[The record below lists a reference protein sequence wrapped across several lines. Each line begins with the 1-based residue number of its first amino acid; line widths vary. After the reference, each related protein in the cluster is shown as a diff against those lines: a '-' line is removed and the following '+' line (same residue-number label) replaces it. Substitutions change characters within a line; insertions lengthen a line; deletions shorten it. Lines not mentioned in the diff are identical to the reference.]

1 VSRVVVV
8 GGGIGGLT
16 AAALLARA
24 GHRVTLL
31 EASGELGGKSRRIQL
46 GDERIDTG
54 PSLVTFPAVWDELL
68 RRLGDRG
75 AELDRSRADGGAEL
89 DRSRADGGAEL
100 DRSRAD
106 GGAALDR
113 VDADLD
119 LVRMPEVGRY
129 YHAGEETSLPVA
141 PDHPWY
147 PAWRRFSELHAPL
160 ADDVT
165 RLLLA
170 DPLDRA
176 ALPAV
181 RRLLAVYGSR
191 LTTRAYLDG
200 LPWLPDG
207 LREIIAIH
215 TLNAGVS
222 PARTPALYASMPAI
236 MAETGAWVPRGGVYE
251 IVLALTRLAEAAG
264 CEVRTGEV
272 VTRIERGSV
281 TTDLGHHRADLVVS
295 ALDADRLAQLTGPS
309 RIPAL
314 PRLRP
319 RTLSCSAVALYG
331 VLREELPAEIATHSV
346 VLPTKPAA
354 LHRSLEAGDEPADTM
369 VFVNQYRPGEVYPN
383 ARGTLGILLTAPADG
398 GHYSVDHP
406 FVRREV
412 DRVSRA
418 MGLDGPL
425 TDLLDEQTVL
435 DPQHYGTLGEPH
447 GALYGAARPP
457 WQSGPFHRPSYN
469 DRWRPWLWRVGASV
483 HPGGGIPAVVGGAMI
498 AVDRLLRANRA

>member
-1 VSRVVVV
+1 MSRIVVV

-31 EASGELGGKSRRIQL
+31 ESSAELGGKSRRIHL
-46 GDERIDTG
+46 GADRIDTG
-54 PSLVTFPAVWDELL
+54 PSLMTFPAVWDELL
-68 RRLGDRG
+68 RRLGDG
-75 AELDRSRADGGAEL
+75 ADAGAPE
-89 DRSRADGGAEL
+89 RTR
-100 DRSRAD
+100 
-106 GGAALDR
+106 
-113 VDADLD
+113 DAGHLD

-129 YHAGEETSLPVA
+129 YHDGEETSLPVA

-147 PAWRRFSELHAPL
+147 PAWRRFSDLHAPL

-165 RLLLA
+165 ELLLA

-176 ALPAV
+176 ALPAL

-236 MAETGAWVPRGGVYE
+236 MAETGAWVPRGGIYE
-251 IVLALTRLAEAAG
+251 IVLALARLAEAAG
-264 CEVRTGEV
+264 AEMRTGEA
-272 VTRIERGSV
+272 VTRIERGWV
-281 TTDLGHHRADLVVS
+281 TTEVGRYPADLVVS
-295 ALDADRLAQLTGPS
+295 AVDADRLTTLTGPS
-309 RIPAL
+309 RIPPL

-319 RTLSCSAVALYG
+319 RTLSCSAVAVYG
-331 VLREELPAEIATHSV
+331 VLRQELPADLAAHSV

-369 VFVNQYRPGEVYPN
+369 VFVNQYRAGEVYPN
-383 ARGTLGILLTAPADG
+383 GRSTAGILLTAPADG
-398 GHYSVDHP
+398 GHYTAEHP

-425 TDLLDEQTVL
+425 TDLLDEQVVL
-435 DPQHYGTLGEPH
+435 DPQYYGEGGEPH

-457 WQSGPFHRPSYN
+457 WLSGPFHRPSYN
-469 DRWRPWLWRVGASV
+469 DPWRPWLWRVGASV
-483 HPGGGIPAVVGGAMI
+483 HPGGGVPAVVGGAMI
-498 AVDRLLRANRA
+498 AVNRLLKSTPA

>member
-1 VSRVVVV
+1 MSRIVVV

-16 AAALLARA
+16 AAALLAHA

-31 EASGELGGKSRRIQL
+31 EASAELGGKSRRIQL
-46 GDERIDTG
+46 GADRIDTG

-68 RRLGDRG
+68 RRLGDG
-75 AELDRSRADGGAEL
+75 ARPADRTSDVGG
-89 DRSRADGGAEL
+89 
-100 DRSRAD
+100 
-106 GGAALDR
+106 
-113 VDADLD
+113 LD

-129 YHAGEETSLPVA
+129 YHDGEETSLPVA

-147 PAWRRFSELHAPL
+147 PAWRRFADLHAPL

-165 RLLLA
+165 ELLLA

-176 ALPAV
+176 ALPAL

-191 LTTRAYLDG
+191 LTTRAYLDS

-222 PARTPALYASMPAI
+222 PSRTPALYASMPAI

-251 IVLALTRLAEAAG
+251 IVLALGRLAEAAG
-264 CEVRTGEV
+264 VEVRTGEA

-281 TTDLGHHRADLVVS
+281 TTDVGHHRADLVVS
-295 ALDADRLAQLTGPS
+295 ALDADRLTTLTGPS
-309 RIPAL
+309 RIPIV
-314 PRLRP
+314 PRRRA
-319 RTLSCSAVALYG
+319 RTLSCSAVAVYG
-331 VLREELPAEIATHSV
+331 VLREELPDALATHSV

-369 VFVNQYRPGEVYPN
+369 VFVNHYRAGEVYPN
-383 ARGTLGILLTAPADG
+383 PRSTLGILLTAPADG
-398 GHYSVDHP
+398 GRYTVEHP

-412 DRVSRA
+412 ERVSGA
-418 MGLDGPL
+418 MGLDRPL
-425 TDLLDEQTVL
+425 TDLLDEQVVL
-435 DPQHYGTLGEPH
+435 DPQYYGGGGEPH

-457 WQSGPFHRPSYN
+457 WLSGPFHRPSYN
-469 DRWRPWLWRVGASV
+469 DPWKPWLWRVGASV

-498 AVDRLLRANRA
+498 AVTRLLKANPA

>member
-1 VSRVVVV
+1 VSRIVVV
-8 GGGIGGLT
+8 GGGLGGLT
-16 AAALLARA
+16 AAALLAHA

-31 EASGELGGKSRRIQL
+31 EASAELGGKSRRIRL
-46 GDERIDTG
+46 GEDRIDTG
-54 PSLVTFPAVWDELL
+54 PSLVTFPGVWDELL
-68 RRLGDRG
+68 RRLGDGER
-75 AELDRSRADGGAEL
+75 ASDRTGDDG
-89 DRSRADGGAEL
+89 R
-100 DRSRAD
+100 
-106 GGAALDR
+106 
-113 VDADLD
+113 LD

-129 YHAGEETSLPVA
+129 YFDGEETSLPVA

-147 PAWRRFSELHAPL
+147 PAWRRFSDLHAPL

-165 RLLLA
+165 ELLLA

-176 ALPAV
+176 ALPAL

-200 LPWLPDG
+200 LTWLPDG

-251 IVLALTRLAEAAG
+251 IVLALGRLAEAAG
-264 CEVRTGEV
+264 VDVRTGEA

-281 TTDLGHHRADLVVS
+281 TTTAGRHPADLVVS
-295 ALDADRLAQLTGPS
+295 ALDADRLAALTGPS
-309 RIPAL
+309 RIPTL

-319 RTLSCSAVALYG
+319 RTLSCSAVAVYG
-331 VLREELPAEIATHSV
+331 VLREELPARIATHSV

-369 VFVNQYRPGEVYPN
+369 VFVNQYRAGEVYPN
-383 ARGTLGILLTAPADG
+383 PRSTVGILLTAPADG
-398 GHYSVDHP
+398 GRYTAD
-406 FVRREV
+406 
-412 DRVSRA
+412 VSAA

-425 TDLLDEQTVL
+425 TDLLDERIVL
-435 DPQHYGTLGEPH
+435 DPQYYGEGGEPH

-457 WQSGPFHRPSYN
+457 WLSGPFHRPSYN
-469 DRWRPWLWRVGASV
+469 DPWRPWLWRVGASV

-498 AVDRLLRANRA
+498 AVTRLLRSNPA

>member
-1 VSRVVVV
+1 MSRIVVV
-8 GGGIGGLT
+8 GGGVGGLT
-16 AAALLARA
+16 AAALLAHA

-31 EASGELGGKSRRIQL
+31 EASDRLGGKSRRIQL
-46 GDERIDTG
+46 GADRIDTG

-68 RRLGDRG
+68 RRLS
-75 AELDRSRADGGAEL
+75 AGG
-89 DRSRADGGAEL
+89 GVHP
-100 DRSRAD
+100 
-106 GGAALDR
+106 AAAPVDDR
-113 VDADLD
+113 VREVGQLD

-129 YHAGEETSLPVA
+129 FHRGEETALPVA

-147 PAWRRFSELHAPL
+147 PAWRRFADLHAPL

-165 RLLLA
+165 QLLLA

-251 IVLALTRLAEAAG
+251 VVLALQRLAEAAG
-264 CEVRTGEV
+264 VDVRTGEA
-272 VTRIERGSV
+272 VTRIARGGV
-281 TTDLGHHRADLVVS
+281 TTEAAHHPADLVVS
-295 ALDADRLAQLTGPS
+295 ALDADRLAALTGPS
-309 RIPAL
+309 RTPTS
-314 PRLRP
+314 PRARS
-319 RTLSCSAVALYG
+319 RSRALSCSAVALYG
-331 VLREELPAEIATHSV
+331 VLHEELPDGLATHSV
-346 VLPTKPAA
+346 VLPTKPDA

-369 VFVNQYRPGEVYPN
+369 VFVNHYRAGELSPN
-383 ARGTLGILLTAPADG
+383 PHGTVGVLLTAPADG
-398 GHYSVDHP
+398 GRYTIDHP

-412 DRVSRA
+412 DRVSA
-418 MGLDGPL
+418 TLGLDGPI
-425 TDLLDEQTVL
+425 TDLLDDHVVL
-435 DPQHYGTLGEPH
+435 DPQYYGAGGEPH

-483 HPGGGIPAVVGGAMI
+483 HPGGGIPAVVGGAVI
-498 AVDRLLRANRA
+498 ATTRLLRSNPA

>member
-1 VSRVVVV
+1 MSRIVVV
-8 GGGIGGLT
+8 GGGLGGLT
-16 AAALLARA
+16 ASALLAHA

-31 EASGELGGKSRRIQL
+31 EASAELGGKSRRIRL
-46 GDERIDTG
+46 GEDRIDTG

-68 RRLGDRG
+68 RRLGDGGR
-75 AELDRSRADGGAEL
+75 ASDRTRDDGG
-89 DRSRADGGAEL
+89 
-100 DRSRAD
+100 
-106 GGAALDR
+106 
-113 VDADLD
+113 LD

-129 YHAGEETSLPVA
+129 YYDGEETSLPVA

-147 PAWRRFSELHAPL
+147 PAWKRFSDLHAPL

-165 RLLLA
+165 ELLLA

-176 ALPAV
+176 ALPAL
-181 RRLLAVYGSR
+181 RRLLDVYGSR
-191 LTTRAYLDG
+191 LTTRAYLDS

-222 PARTPALYASMPAI
+222 PSRTPALYASMPAI

-251 IVLALTRLAEAAG
+251 IVLALGRLAEAAG
-264 CEVRTGEV
+264 VEVRTGEA

-281 TTDLGHHRADLVVS
+281 TTALGRHPADLVVS
-295 ALDADRLAQLTGPS
+295 ALDADRLAALTGPS
-309 RIPAL
+309 RIPSL

-331 VLREELPAEIATHSV
+331 VLREELPARIATHSV

-369 VFVNQYRPGEVYPN
+369 VFVNQYRAGEVYPN
-383 ARGTLGILLTAPADG
+383 PRSTLGILLTAPADG
-398 GHYSVDHP
+398 GRYTVEHP

-412 DRVSRA
+412 DRVSAA

-435 DPQHYGTLGEPH
+435 DPRYYGEGGEPH

-457 WQSGPFHRPSYN
+457 WLSGPFHRPSYN
-469 DRWRPWLWRVGASV
+469 DPWRPWLWRVGASV

-498 AVDRLLRANRA
+498 AVTRLLRSHRA

>member
-1 VSRVVVV
+1 MSRVVVV

-24 GHRVTLL
+24 GNRVTLL
-31 EASGELGGKSRRIQL
+31 EASDRLGGKSRRIQL
-46 GDERIDTG
+46 GADRIDTG

-68 RRLGDRG
+68 RRLGG
-75 AELDRSRADGGAEL
+75 RSGEDGH
-89 DRSRADGGAEL
+89 
-100 DRSRAD
+100 
-106 GGAALDR
+106 
-113 VDADLD
+113 LD

-129 YHAGEETSLPVA
+129 FHRGEETALPVA

-147 PAWRRFSELHAPL
+147 PAWRRFADLHAPL

-170 DPLDRA
+170 DPLDRS

-181 RRLLAVYGSR
+181 RRLLSVYGSR

-200 LPWLPDG
+200 LAWLPDG

-251 IVLALTRLAEAAG
+251 VVLALQRLAEAAG
-264 CEVRTGEV
+264 VEVRTGEA
-272 VTRIERGSV
+272 VTRIARGGV
-281 TTDLGHHRADLVVS
+281 TTEAAHHPADLVVS
-295 ALDADRLAQLTGPS
+295 ALDADRLAALTRPSGPS
-309 RIPAL
+309 GPSAMSAMSAL
-314 PRLRP
+314 PRPRSRP
-319 RTLSCSAVALYG
+319 RALSCSAVALYG
-331 VLREELPAEIATHSV
+331 VLREELPEDLATHSV
-346 VLPTKPAA
+346 VLPTKPDA

-369 VFVNQYRPGEVYPN
+369 VFVNHYRAGELSPN
-383 ARGTLGILLTAPADG
+383 PHGTVGVLLTAPADG
-398 GHYSVDHP
+398 AHYEIDHP

-412 DRVSRA
+412 DRVSA
-418 MGLDGPL
+418 ALGLDRPI
-425 TDLLDEQTVL
+425 TDLLDDHVVL
-435 DPQHYGTLGEPH
+435 DPQYYGTGGEPH

-498 AVDRLLRANRA
+498 ATERLLRANPV

>member
-1 VSRVVVV
+1 MSRVVVV

-31 EASGELGGKSRRIQL
+31 EASDRLGGKSRRIQL
-46 GDERIDTG
+46 GSDRIDTG

-68 RRLGDRG
+68 RRLGG
-75 AELDRSRADGGAEL
+75 RSGEDGH
-89 DRSRADGGAEL
+89 
-100 DRSRAD
+100 
-106 GGAALDR
+106 
-113 VDADLD
+113 LD

-129 YHAGEETSLPVA
+129 FHRGEETALPVA

-147 PAWRRFSELHAPL
+147 PAWRRFADLHAPL

-181 RRLLAVYGSR
+181 RRLLSVYGSR

-236 MAETGAWVPRGGVYE
+236 MAETGAWVPEGGVYE
-251 IVLALTRLAEAAG
+251 VVLALQRLAEAAG
-264 CEVRTGEV
+264 VDVRTGEA
-272 VTRIERGSV
+272 VTHIDRGGV
-281 TTDLGHHRADLVVS
+281 TTEGGRHPADLVVS
-295 ALDADRLAQLTGPS
+295 ALDADRLAALTGPS
-309 RIPAL
+309 PMPAL
-314 PRLRP
+314 PRPRSRP
-319 RTLSCSAVALYG
+319 RALSCSAVALYG
-331 VLREELPAEIATHSV
+331 VLREELPEGLATHSV
-346 VLPTKPAA
+346 VLPTKPDA

-369 VFVNQYRPGEVYPN
+369 VFVNHYRAGELSPN
-383 ARGTLGILLTAPADG
+383 PHGTVGVLLTAPADG
-398 GHYSVDHP
+398 GHYDIDHP

-412 DRVSRA
+412 ERVSA
-418 MGLDGPL
+418 ALGLDVRSR
-425 TDLLDEQTVL
+425 TCST
-435 DPQHYGTLGEPH
+435 TTWSSTRSTT
-447 GALYGAARPP
+447 A
-457 WQSGPFHRPSYN
+457 
-469 DRWRPWLWRVGASV
+469 
-483 HPGGGIPAVVGGAMI
+483 PG
-498 AVDRLLRANRA
+498 

>member
-1 VSRVVVV
+1 MSRVVVV

-16 AAALLARA
+16 AAALLAHT
-24 GHRVTLL
+24 GHRVTLF
-31 EASGELGGKSRRIQL
+31 ETSTELGGKSRRIHL
-46 GDERIDTG
+46 GTDRIDTG

-68 RRLGDRG
+68 RRLGDGGR
-75 AELDRSRADGGAEL
+75 APDRARDDGHLE
-89 DRSRADGGAEL
+89 
-100 DRSRAD
+100 
-106 GGAALDR
+106 
-113 VDADLD
+113 

-129 YHAGEETSLPVA
+129 YHDGEETSLPVA

-147 PAWRRFSELHAPL
+147 PAWRRFSDLHAPL

-165 RLLLA
+165 ELLLA

-176 ALPAV
+176 ALPAL

-191 LTTRAYLDG
+191 LTTRAYLDS

-207 LREIIAIH
+207 LREVIAIH

-222 PARTPALYASMPAI
+222 PSRTPALYASMPAI

-251 IVLALTRLAEAAG
+251 IVLALGRLAEAAG
-264 CEVRTGEV
+264 VDVRTGEA
-272 VTRIERGSV
+272 VTRVERGSV
-281 TTDLGHHRADLVVS
+281 TTDGGRHPADLVVS
-295 ALDADRLAQLTGPS
+295 ALDADRLAALMGPS
-309 RIPAL
+309 RMPSL

-319 RTLSCSAVALYG
+319 RTLSCSAVAVYG
-331 VLREELPAEIATHSV
+331 VLREELPADLATHSV

-383 ARGTLGILLTAPADG
+383 PRGTVGILLTAPADG
-398 GHYSVDHP
+398 GHYTAEHP

-412 DRVSRA
+412 DRVSSA
-418 MGLDGPL
+418 MGLDGAL
-425 TDLLDEQTVL
+425 TDLLDEQVVL
-435 DPQHYGTLGEPH
+435 DPQYYAGGGEPH

-457 WQSGPFHRPSYN
+457 WLSGPFHRPSYN
-469 DRWRPWLWRVGASV
+469 DPWLPWLWRVGASV

-498 AVDRLLRANRA
+498 AVSRLLRSTPS

>member
-1 VSRVVVV
+1 MSRIVVV

-16 AAALLARA
+16 AAALLAHA

-31 EASGELGGKSRRIQL
+31 EASDRLGGKSLRIQL
-46 GDERIDTG
+46 GADRIDTG

-68 RRLGDRG
+68 RRLGDRVG
-75 AELDRSRADGGAEL
+75 EDGQ
-89 DRSRADGGAEL
+89 
-100 DRSRAD
+100 
-106 GGAALDR
+106 
-113 VDADLD
+113 LD

-129 YHAGEETSLPVA
+129 FHQGEETALPVA

-147 PAWRRFSELHAPL
+147 PAWRRFADLHAPL

-165 RLLLA
+165 DLLLA

-181 RRLLAVYGSR
+181 RRLLSVYGSR

-251 IVLALTRLAEAAG
+251 VVLALQRLAEAAG
-264 CEVRTGEV
+264 VDVRTGEA
-272 VTRIERGSV
+272 VTRIARGGV
-281 TTDLGHHRADLVVS
+281 TTETAHHPADLVVS
-295 ALDADRLAQLTGPS
+295 ALDADRLAALTGPS
-309 RIPAL
+309 RTPTL
-314 PRLRP
+314 PRPRARP
-319 RTLSCSAVALYG
+319 RALSCSAVALYG
-331 VLREELPAEIATHSV
+331 VLREELPDGLATHSV
-346 VLPTKPAA
+346 VLPTKPDA

-369 VFVNQYRPGEVYPN
+369 VFVNHYRAGELSPN
-383 ARGTLGILLTAPADG
+383 PHGTVGVLLTAPADG
-398 GHYSVDHP
+398 GHYTIDHP

-412 DRVSRA
+412 DRVSA
-418 MGLDGPL
+418 ALGLDGPI
-425 TDLLDEQTVL
+425 TDLLEDHVVL
-435 DPQHYGTLGEPH
+435 DPAYYGTGGEPH

-483 HPGGGIPAVVGGAMI
+483 HPGGGVPAVVGGAMI
-498 AVDRLLRANRA
+498 ATTRLLRSNPA